1 MARPGLC
8 IVCLAVLAAG
18 AAVPAAGDEAADQ
31 RHGLLVLEK
40 LAYERGGLFK
50 EQAGLTVELMRE
62 VLPRFLVVDAGDR
75 EMAVEEPGTFIEL

>member
-1 MARPGLC
+1 MRLLVGML
-8 IVCLAVLAAG
+8 G
-18 AAVPAAGDEAADQ
+18 KDDFSKMHF
-31 RHGLLVLEK
+31 HGLLVLEK

-62 VLPRFLVVDAGDR
+62 VLPKFLVVDAGDR